1 VRYFSREQKS
11 VGDSVDMRS
20 ARDGAVD
27 VELGEDVEFARSMF
41 DADPVDMPNSVRPR

>member
-1 VRYFSREQKS
+1 MTTPIIATVWFP
-11 VGDSVDMRS
+11 
-20 ARDGAVD
+20 AVD